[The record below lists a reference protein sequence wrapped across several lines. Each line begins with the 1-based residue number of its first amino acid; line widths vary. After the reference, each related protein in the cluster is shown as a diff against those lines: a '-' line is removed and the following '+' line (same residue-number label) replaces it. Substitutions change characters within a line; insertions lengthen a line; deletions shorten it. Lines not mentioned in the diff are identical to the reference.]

1 MNTTRQPEKRQ
12 PIEAGTLPDAL
23 LKLATVEA
31 MTGISRA
38 SIYRRLALDEFP
50 QPVRLGRRCTRWPA
64 ATVRDWIQTQQA
76 QAGKASQ

>member
-1 MNTTRQPEKRQ
+1 MNPTRQPEKRQ

-31 MTGISRA
+31 MTGLSRP
-38 SIYRRLALDEFP
+38 SIYRRLALGDFP

-64 ATVRDWIQTQQA
+64 TAVRQWIQA
-76 QAGKASQ
+76 QAAEVSR